1 MNAGRIKT
9 TLFVLLL
16 ILLLPPASAQ
26 HSRIDSLDRLIRQTT
41 SDTAIISLNAQKILS
56 FLEINLDSAI
66 LLGQRNLVAA
76 QKVGYRMGEARTRI
90 QLANAYCYK
99 GDYEAAKENIQL
111 SQEIFKQS
119 DDFSGLSE
127 AYSGFGMMYGMQSK
141 HDSSILYYNKAIHLA
156 QQIQNEKLLNL
167 AYQNIGISY
176 MMRSQHAQA
185 LDYFQKALRY
195 YEKKNRVSSRAY
207 ITMNM
212 SLVYTNMTDTA
223 RAEQWLLKS
232 VELAKQ
238 AKLTNVLLYAYSN
251 LANLYKGEK
260 SYEFAMEAA
269 RLGEQMG
276 DQGIQSASLAKA
288 ASALADQKKFAPAEK
303 LARQAIQ
310 IADVSRQP
318 LNISQA
324 NGILGN
330 VLMKQKRYREAI
342 PYLEKVFLSL
352 KDGDI
357 YDGFVSEHYA
367 DLSECYQHTGEMDKA
382 LSAFKQAT
390 VIADSIRN
398 KENVR
403 KATELTMNYEFEK
416 KQQIQQAEQNRKN
429 AENEARQTAL
439 LIGLGL
445 TLVLAAV
452 TFYAYRSKQKANRL
466 LKRQKEQ
473 IEQTLSALQT
483 AQTQLIHKEKMASL
497 GELTAGIA
505 HEIQNPLNFINNFA
519 EVSVEL
525 VEELQEEIA
534 GFAID
539 PEEKSTAM
547 EILGD
552 LSLNQAKIH
561 HHGQRAEGIVRSMLQ
576 HSRASGGDKQPTN
589 LNALAGE
596 YLRLSYHGLRAK
608 DKEFNARL
616 VTHFDEQLEPTNV
629 VPQDLGRVLLNL
641 FNNAFYS
648 VRQKQSQLQNGYQPT
663 VEVSTH
669 HQAGKVTI
677 VVRDNGLGVPKQVQD
692 KIFQPFFTTKPTG
705 QGTGLGLSLC
715 YDIIV
720 KGHGGAL
727 RLDTQEGEYAEFVID
742 LPIGRS

>member
-1 MNAGRIKT
+1 
-9 TLFVLLL
+9 VLLL